1 MFQAAEN
8 PSERIFFFL
17 GFEKSVLYEF
27 AYVMFLI
34 GEWA

>member
-1 MFQAAEN
+1 
-8 PSERIFFFL
+8 L

-34 GEWA
+34 GEWAWELIIWIQTS